1 MKSILMVYLIIV
13 IMTVIV
19 SIFVRIYQ
27 RISHYRTFK
36 DIKHNY
42 NYRQPNQ
49 CLVGFILQHK
59 IEEITMIT
67 NPETTPGV
75 LQYGKRKII
84 GVMRYEDDYRL
95 ITKEF
100 DQDAEVVLMNPKV
113 LISSKIPP
121 LIRIINPRKKRSYYF
136 VVTDI
141 WGNIDRRKTREVF
154 NQLSAHF
161 RGGIISYGQPTQE
174 LKIFVQ
180 SLIVVM
186 FIGLLTTIYSSFN
199 AAYPQQLG
207 FISASP
213 NGDVF
218 TTDHR
223 YLYNL
228 DSQGNLHNKYALKDL
243 GIREGITDLQVS
255 DRSQLFLGNWETGRI
270 EYCQLDQNTCQELSG
285 FQKDT
290 GINWEFRST
299 FKFVVDHEK
308 QLIYATDTTRHRL
321 VALTMNGEILESTR
335 GEEILPTEEEMLL
348 CYPNGITI
356 DNNGKLA
363 VADSNNFRLITWLT
377 NSEGLEITPDQQI
390 DTVRPPRPITECLP
404 DHTTRPKNWIIR
416 SWEKLLRDHTNY
428 YIEGRRIALTVADS
442 GKTFPI
448 FLEQDN
454 QGFWWVLVS
463 ESSFSR
469 YNLIRFDPN
478 WSRPRKVWLPE
489 TTDISNMTIAEN
501 QVLLTVPEYGEIWAI
516 AVDNLSF
523 SIFGDDTFKQLM
535 SEIKQSKQ
543 NLLRVY
549 YQSLMLTIISC
560 AMVLVIYLWES
571 HQKAMKLLGLD
582 PNLPGY

>member
-1 MKSILMVYLIIV
+1 MKSMLMVYLTALII
-13 IMTVIV
+13 TVIV
-19 SIFVRIYQ
+19 SILVIIYKPIL
-27 RISHYRTFK
+27 RYRTLK

-49 CLVGFILQHK
+49 CIVGFIPQHK

-67 NPETTPGV
+67 NLETIPGV
-75 LQYGKRKII
+75 LQYGKQKII
-84 GVMRYEDDYRL
+84 CLMRYEDDYRP
-95 ITKEF
+95 ITREF
-100 DQDAEVVLMNPKV
+100 DQDTEVVLMNPKV

-121 LIRIINPRKKRSYYF
+121 LIRIINPQQNRSYYF

-154 NQLSAHF
+154 NELSANF
-161 RGGIISYGQPTQE
+161 QGEIISYGQPKRE

-180 SLIVVM
+180 SLTVVM
-186 FIGLLTTIYSSFN
+186 VIGLVTAIYSGFN
-199 AAYPQQLG
+199 AAYPQKLG
-207 FISASP
+207 FISASS
-213 NGDVF
+213 NGDIL

-223 YLYNL
+223 YLYDL
-228 DSQGNLHNKYALKDL
+228 DSQGNLHNKYALKNL

-255 DRSQLFLGNWETGRI
+255 DRSQLFIGNWETGRI
-270 EYCQLDQNTCQELSG
+270 EFCQLDQNTCQELPG
-285 FQKDT
+285 FQKGT
-290 GINWEFRST
+290 EINWEFRST
-299 FKFVVDHEK
+299 FKFVVDHDK
-308 QLIYATDTTRHRL
+308 QLIYATDTARHRL
-321 VALTMNGEILESTR
+321 VALTMNGEIVESTR
-335 GEEILPTEEEMLL
+335 GEEMLL

-390 DTVRPPRPITECLP
+390 DTVRPPRPITECIP

-428 YIEGRRIALTVADS
+428 YIEGRRIPLSVADR

-478 WSRPRKVWLPE
+478 WSRPQRVQLPE

-501 QVLLTVPEYGEIWAI
+501 QVLLTVPESGEIWAI
-516 AVDNLSF
+516 ALDDLSV
-523 SIFGDDTFKQLM
+523 SVFGDDTFKQLM
-535 SEIKQSKQ
+535 SEIQQSKQ

-560 AMVLVIYLWES
+560 AIVLLIYLWES
-571 HQKAMKLLGLD
+571 HQKAMELLGLHQ
-582 PNLPGY
+582 NLTRYYRYRVK

>member
-1 MKSILMVYLIIV
+1 MNYIFMVYLTAFII
-13 IMTVIV
+13 TVIV
-19 SIFVRIYQ
+19 SILGIIYKPIL
-27 RISHYRTFK
+27 RYRTLK
-36 DIKHNY
+36 RIKHNY

-49 CLVGFILQHK
+49 CIVGFIPQHR
-59 IEEITMIT
+59 IEEITMKS
-67 NPETTPGV
+67 NLETTPGF
-75 LQYGKRKII
+75 LQYGKQKII
-84 GVMRYEDDYRL
+84 YLMPSECDSSV

-121 LIRIINPRKKRSYYF
+121 LIRIINPSENRSYYF

-154 NQLSAHF
+154 NQLSANF
-161 RGGIISYGQPTQE
+161 PGVIISYGQPTRE

-180 SLIVVM
+180 SLTVVM
-186 FIGLLTTIYSSFN
+186 FIGLLTAIYSGFN

-213 NGDVF
+213 NGEIL

-270 EYCQLDQNTCQELSG
+270 EYCQLDQNTCQELPG

-308 QLIYATDTTRHRL
+308 QLIYATDTARHRL
-321 VALTMNGEILESTR
+321 VALTMNGEIVESTR
-335 GEEILPTEEEMLL
+335 GEEMLL

-516 AVDNLSF
+516 AVDDLSV
-523 SIFGDDTFKQLM
+523 SVFGDDTFKQLM

-549 YQSLMLTIISC
+549 HQSLMLTIISC
-560 AMVLVIYLWES
+560 AIVFLIYLWES
-571 HQKAMKLLGLD
+571 HQKAMELLGRD